1 MIMQPLIAGGG
12 GGGSAKSAAG
22 DFSSASGTSFKITTG
37 FRPTSLTIAS
47 SSVNYSGG
55 SRSFMY
61 SYNNGTTY
69 VDYSGPSNYFTVT
82 LNDDGFTITSPY
94 AITSMNGGYTACK

>member
-1 MIMQPLIAGGG
+1 MIMQPLATGG

-55 SRSFMY
+55 SRSLMY

-69 VDYSGPSNYFTVT
+69 VDYSGPTAYFTVS
-82 LNDDGFTITSPY
+82 LNDDGFTITSQY
-94 AITSMNGGYTACK
+94 SITSMNGGYTAFK